1 MTTKSEKG
9 MTDQA
14 TKSRTATTSIT
25 FPDGHTVCRLGQ
37 GTWNIGKS
45 PARRDEEVRALR
57 RGLELGLTVIDTAEM
72 YGNETLVGEAIGNRR
87 DQAFIVSKVLPS
99 NASYEGTKRACEGS
113 LRRLGTDRIDL
124 YLLHWKGS
132 HPFADTVRAM
142 CDLAREGKIISW
154 GVSNID
160 VHDMEHITA
169 LPGGDGCAADQ
180 VLYNLNERGVEF
192 DLIPW
197 CAARRMPVMAYSP
210 LDEGRLRHD
219 PAVNAVARRH
229 GATPAQ
235 VAIAWTLRLP
245 GIISIP
251 KAGSVAH
258 VEDNHRALTLDLTNE
273 DLATLDAAFPPPR
286 KKIPL
291 AGW

>member
-1 MTTKSEKG
+1 MPNQGLAATRKGIARTIFAPSGKRHDKQKRKSL
-9 MTDQA
+9 
-14 TKSRTATTSIT
+14 S
-25 FPDGHTVCRLGQ
+25 
-37 GTWNIGKS
+37 
-45 PARRDEEVRALR
+45 
-57 RGLELGLTVIDTAEM
+57 
-72 YGNETLVGEAIGNRR
+72 
-87 DQAFIVSKVLPS
+87 
-99 NASYEGTKRACEGS
+99 
-113 LRRLGTDRIDL
+113 
-124 YLLHWKGS
+124 
-132 HPFADTVRAM
+132 
-142 CDLAREGKIISW
+142 
-154 GVSNID
+154 
-160 VHDMEHITA
+160 
-169 LPGGDGCAADQ
+169 GGDGCAADQ

-258 VEDNHRALTLDLTNE
+258 VEDNHRALTLDLTDE